1 MRRLT
6 HLIAALLVACTTQV
20 GHVPGPVAHT
30 TFNPNDW
37 FKRWDSS
44 SGLDLKWRWTNSVPS
59 SYRAAIY
66 QARLDW
72 TTAPLDWKRE
82 TPDYANYDF
91 RDCASIPW
99 RKNAVHAVNDV
110 TKPIAWVQPC
120 YGTFLNKVS
129 VVINLAYP
137 WHTDP
142 NTLPA
147 WNEID
152 LRGFATHEWGHS
164 NGQMIGGDYSNAGH
178 FLGDQH
184 DTM

>member
-1 MRRLT
+1 
-6 HLIAALLVACTTQV
+6 
-20 GHVPGPVAHT
+20 
-30 TFNPNDW
+30 
-37 FKRWDSS
+37 
-44 SGLDLKWRWTNSVPS
+44 
-59 SYRAAIY
+59 
-66 QARLDW
+66 
-72 TTAPLDWKRE
+72 LDWKRE

-178 FLGDQH
+178 FWATSTILCDDPGGQNYLARESLCNDSFYGDITWRIPHTHETQLVL
-184 DTM
+184 DAY